1 MAFLKHKIY
10 GKLFS
15 IFKVFPLKE
24 NKISFI
30 IDSNQSFKGNL
41 DYIKKEFERQGN
53 FEFNFFYKDKISFN
67 NFKNLA
73 TSKYV
78 FLNDNFFPL
87 AFMKFRD
94 ETEVV
99 QLWHAPGASKKFGGS
114 VCSPEEL
121 EVLSMAS
128 ENTDYLIT
136 SSKNLEKEYVEA
148 FQIDKSKIKALGLPR
163 MDYYFENHDI
173 SDLKEEFCKRYD
185 VGPDKKI
192 ILYLIAFCFYIGFI
206 LPSYHEF
213 PVSST
218 VTFAE
223 RGINLDITFGYVG
236 YFFAGY
242 YLAHYDL
249 KKWLKVGIYLLGL
262 VGLISTIMIT
272 SVESLKQGTHYD
284 LPYEYLTPNVFL
296 MSIATFL
303 LAKESL
309 NPKNVSM
316 RFKQIL
322 SELSTYSFGIYLVH
336 VLIIF
341 LLWKTGVTTV
351 FVTPILS
358 VPLLTF
364 LIFCISYVCVKG
376 MAQLPFVKRFIL

>member
-1 MAFLKHKIY
+1 MKERVLYADILRVAAIFLVIMIHISSRDFGLYEIDSYQWQVLNVYDSFARMSVPLFFMMSGVFFLDPKRE
-10 GKLFS
+10 FS
-15 IFKVFPLKE
+15 I
-24 NKISFI
+24 
-30 IDSNQSFKGNL
+30 
-41 DYIKKEFERQGN
+41 KKL
-53 FEFNFFYKDKISFN
+53 YK
-67 NFKNLA
+67 KNLFRLV
-73 TSKYV
+73 T
-78 FLNDNFFPL
+78 
-87 AFMKFRD
+87 AFIFWSALYSLIFTWNEYRTFN
-94 ETEVV
+94 TEVWGV
-99 QLWHAPGASKKFGGS
+99 I
-114 VCSPEEL
+114 
-121 EVLSMAS
+121 
-128 ENTDYLIT
+128 Y
-136 SSKNLEKEYVEA
+136 EA
-148 FQIDKSKIKALGLPR
+148 FKEGHFHLWFLFRMIEIYVMVPFLRKIA
-163 MDYYFENHDI
+163 E
-173 SDLKEEFCKRYD
+173 
-185 VGPDKKI
+185 DKKI
-192 ILYLIAFCFYIGFI
+192 ILYLITFCFYIGFI

-218 VTFAE
+218 VTFVE

-236 YFFAGY
+236 YFFTGY

-249 KKWLKVGIYLLGL
+249 KKWMKTGLYLLGTA
-262 VGLISTIMIT
+262 GLIITIMIT

-296 MSIATFL
+296 MSIAAFL

-341 LLWKTGVTTV
+341 LLWKTGLTTV
-351 FVTPILS
+351 FITPILS
-358 VPLLTF
+358 VPLLTL